1 MERQFE
7 ENDDMQIDLVALL
20 KALKKKLWLIVICLI
35 AGAAAFGIY
44 TAVLVNPFTAHPR
57 CCILQDPPQQWFLCL
72 IYSWAASWRGIMR
85 FL

>member
-44 TAVLVNPFTAHPR
+44 TAVLVTPHPR
-57 CCILQDPPQQWFLCL
+57 CCILQAPPQQWFLCL

>member
-44 TAVLVNPFTAHPR
+44 TAVLVTP
-57 CCILQDPPQQWFLCL
+57 
-72 IYSWAASWRGIMR
+72 IYSSSTMLYITGSSSAVVSVSDLQLGSQLAGIMR